1 MDSDAGY
8 IQKPRTGLAVISI
21 PSRSNELQNP
31 RSKGERLMKE
41 MENMEEAKDKF
52 FQMIDEV
59 KQKPERIDYD
69 AMWGVSGYYNDNDGN
84 DIRDRD

>member
-1 MDSDAGY
+1 MEVFIY
-8 IQKPRTGLAVISI
+8 IGAVFAALVIVAWTLDYDD
-21 PSRSNELQNP
+21 EQ
-31 RSKGERLMKE
+31 EEKE

>member
-1 MDSDAGY
+1 M
-8 IQKPRTGLAVISI
+8 
-21 PSRSNELQNP
+21 E
-31 RSKGERLMKE
+31 E

>member
-1 MDSDAGY
+1 
-8 IQKPRTGLAVISI
+8 
-21 PSRSNELQNP
+21 
-31 RSKGERLMKE
+31 MKE

-59 KQKPERIDYD
+59 KQQPERIDYD
-69 AMWGVSGYYNDNDGN
+69 AMWGVSGYYNDDEGN